1 MHNVEN
7 YSYLCSLNLKI
18 TSMIMEENP
27 FVVSGRIRPE
37 YFCDRKAES
46 ERMIKL
52 LTNGNNVVL
61 KSDRRM
67 GKTGLIQYCFDQP
80 VLHDNYYTF
89 FVDILHTTCLQELVH
104 ELGRTVYEQTV
115 PRGKKMVQSF
125 VKALRSIAGKMG
137 FDANTG
143 LPTFSVGLGD
153 IERPEYTLEE
163 IFGYLQQADKPC
175 IVAIDEFQQVAK
187 YPEKNIEALLRG
199 HIQRIDNCRFVF
211 AGSERHMLE
220 QMFNSRNHP
229 FYKSADIINLGAIDR
244 DVYVEFMCQKFQEKG
259 RLLDA
264 EVAKDVYEMY
274 EGHTYYVQKTMN
286 EAFANTPKGGTCLQ
300 KTLETAISDILAGND
315 YYYREQLSRMTIKQ
329 KMLLYAIAEEG
340 VAKQITS
347 ADFIKRHKLPSASSV
362 QSAIKRLLSE
372 DYVVEDAKQFHV
384 NDRFFRLWIR
394 RMLA

>member
-1 MHNVEN
+1 
-7 YSYLCSLNLKI
+7 
-18 TSMIMEENP
+18 MIMEENP

>member
-1 MHNVEN
+1 
-7 YSYLCSLNLKI
+7 
-18 TSMIMEENP
+18 MEENP
-27 FVVSGRIRPE
+27 FVVYGRIRPE

-46 ERMIKL
+46 VRMIKL

-220 QMFNSRNHP
+220 QMFNGRNHP
-229 FYKSADIINLGAIDR
+229 FYKSADIMNLGAIDR

-329 KMLLYAIAEEG
+329 KILLYAIAEEG

-372 DYVVEDAKQFHV
+372 DYVVEDAKQFRV
-384 NDRFFRLWIR
+384 NDRFFWLWIR
-394 RMLA
+394 KMLA

>member
-1 MHNVEN
+1 M
-7 YSYLCSLNLKI
+7 
-18 TSMIMEENP
+18 
-27 FVVSGRIRPE
+27 SGRIRPE

-46 ERMIKL
+46 ERMIRL

-115 PRGKKMVQSF
+115 PRGKKMVQNL

-137 FDANTG
+137 FDASTG

-153 IERPEYTLEE
+153 IEQPEYTLEE

-187 YPEKNIEALLRG
+187 YLEINIEALLRG

-211 AGSERHMLE
+211 SGSERHMLE
-220 QMFNSRNHP
+220 QMFDSRKHP
-229 FYKSADIINLGAIDR
+229 FYKSADNMNLGAIDR
-244 DVYVEFMCQKFQEKG
+244 DLYVDFMCQKFQEKG
-259 RLLDA
+259 RSLDA
-264 EVAKDVYEMY
+264 DVAKVVYDMF

-286 EAFANTPKGGTCLQ
+286 EAFADTSRGDKCTVETLGT
-300 KTLETAISDILAGND
+300 AVSDILAGND
-315 YYYREQLSRMTIKQ
+315 YYYRELLSRMTIKQ
-329 KMLLYAIAEEG
+329 KMLLYAIAEDG
-340 VAKQITS
+340 LATQITS
-347 ADFIKRHKLPSASSV
+347 ADFIKRHKLTSASSV
-362 QSAIKRLLSE
+362 QSAVKRLLS
-372 DYVVEDAKQFHV
+372 DGYVVEEDRRYRV
-384 NDRFFRLWIR
+384 NDRFFGLWIQ
-394 RMLA
+394 RMMA